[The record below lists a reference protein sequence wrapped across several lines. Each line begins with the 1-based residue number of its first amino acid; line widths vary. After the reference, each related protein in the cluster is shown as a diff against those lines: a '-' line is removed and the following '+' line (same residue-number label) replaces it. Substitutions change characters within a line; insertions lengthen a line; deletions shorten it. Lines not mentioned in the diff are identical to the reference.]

1 MSGGFPFWIIVLL
14 CWSMSSQLIT
24 WTSSFV
30 PVFCWYFCAKS
41 PQTLAVLLL
50 ESSAATSLMDEALAP
65 LDAPLLAPAPVP
77 PPHAERARAKA
88 PAPTTRAP
96 ARPPPPPPRAPPPRR
111 GGGTRSRD

>member
-41 PQTLAVLLL
+41 FQNFAVLLL
-50 ESSAATSLMDEALAP
+50 EYSAATSLIEAALAP
-65 LDAPLLAPAPVP
+65 LDALLLLAPVP
-77 PPHAERARAKA
+77 PPHADRARARA
-88 PAPTTRAP
+88 PAAPTTRAVDVNLILP
-96 ARPPPPPPRAPPPRR
+96 PLVRPLRR
-111 GGGTRSRD
+111 GVFTTS

>member
-41 PQTLAVLLL
+41 FQNFAVLLL
-50 ESSAATSLMDEALAP
+50 EYSAATSLIEAALAP
-65 LDAPLLAPAPVP
+65 LDALLLLAPVP
-77 PPHAERARAKA
+77 PPHAARASAKA
-88 PAPTTRAP
+88 PAHRPRAVACALIRPPRPPTTR
-96 ARPPPPPPRAPPPRR
+96 RSV
-111 GGGTRSRD
+111 GTTSRD

>member
-1 MSGGFPFWIIVLL
+1 MSGGLPFWIIVLL

-41 PQTLAVLLL
+41 LQNLAVLLL
-50 ESSAATSLMDEALAP
+50 EYSAATSLMDEALAP

-88 PAPTTRAP
+88 PAPTTRAVDRDLI
-96 ARPPPPPPRAPPPRR
+96 RPPRLPPTRR
-111 GGGTRSRD
+111 GVAHDEP